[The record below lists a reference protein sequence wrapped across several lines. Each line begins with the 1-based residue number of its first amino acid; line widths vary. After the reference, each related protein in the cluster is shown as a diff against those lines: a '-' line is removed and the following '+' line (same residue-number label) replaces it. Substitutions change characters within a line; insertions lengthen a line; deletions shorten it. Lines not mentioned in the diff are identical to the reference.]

1 MPRVWRSPN
10 SATWVPLPSPTHS
23 HEWLEAD
30 MGRPLLSP
38 SQGRPTNPKVAVIGA
53 GMKLRSPEADLDANY
68 KQVRLVWRMSVHV
81 SSKEWSE
88 YYRQYAKHFNLY
100 EHIVFDTTIE
110 VIKRDEIKSKWM
122 VHIKGEI
129 EPQVFDRVVFSSGS
143 ETVAMHPKIDDVH
156 KFEGQ
161 FLHGQA
167 YKSPADFKDKNI
179 IVLGMGNS
187 ACDTACELT
196 EYAAKVYLAHR
207 RGAKILP
214 RANED
219 GPLDSYVSW
228 KISRMALWTEHHAP
242 GIFQILADG
251 LLQKNSD
258 SHFNG
263 EEAEQNVEWGLEETS
278 GDVTTIICNDHLKR
292 LVHEKRIASVK
303 GVKRI
308 IGPRTVELD
317 NGDIIDDVDA
327 IIACTGYRADFSLLP
342 DLPSTQLDASLPAFP
357 DLYQMIFPPHYAD
370 SLACTNY
377 CIINES
383 AAAYRELQAMAIAQ
397 VWAGHSV
404 LPSEEAMTVQV
415 NEYQTWLAR
424 QMLTFPATMLGK
436 GQMYP
441 WMRWLHDTAGT
452 GLYEYMGWSLKG
464 MWFWLRNRERGQG
477 EGISK
482 EEGKDLDLVSEVGPT
497 MQCPSSFIWT
507 WNKIHRFTL
516 TLALLWL
523 TRFREVR
530 TGCTAI
536 LRQAEFP
543 VVSEPFFRRS
553 PATPLTRDLIP
564 RFRTYHSF
572 PRYHVFVNSSN
583 SRALN
588 NGFFQRISCRVPPAA
603 TGRRGSRP
611 LGCRAQRCS

>member
-1 MPRVWRSPN
+1 MPRVWRYPN

-23 HEWLEAD
+23 HEWLEAV

-38 SQGRPTNPKVAVIGA
+38 SQGRPANPKVAVIGA
-53 GMKLRSPEADLDANY
+53 
-68 KQVRLVWRMSVHV
+68 
-81 SSKEWSE
+81 
-88 YYRQYAKHFNLY
+88 
-100 EHIVFDTTIE
+100 
-110 VIKRDEIKSKWM
+110 VIKRDEINSKWM
-122 VHIKGEI
+122 VHIKGET
-129 EPQVFDRVVFSSGS
+129 EPKVFDRVVFSSGS
-143 ETVAMHPKIDDVH
+143 ETIAMHPKIDDVH
-156 KFEGQ
+156 KFKGQ
-161 FLHGQA
+161 FIHGQA
-167 YKSPADFKDKNI
+167 YKSPADFEDKNI

-187 ACDTACELT
+187 AGDTACELT

-251 LLQKNSD
+251 LLQKNSN
-258 SHFNG
+258 SHFSG
-263 EEAEQNVEWGLEETS
+263 EEAEQNLEWGLEETS

-342 DLPSTQLDASLPAFP
+342 DLPSTKLDASLPVFP
-357 DLYQMIFPPHYAD
+357 DLYQMIFPPRYAD

-397 VWAGHSV
+397 VWAGHSI
-404 LPSEEAMTVQV
+404 LPSEEAMMVQV
-415 NEYQTWLAR
+415 HEYQTWLAC
-424 QMLTFPATMLGK
+424 QMLAFPATMLGK

-452 GLYEYMGWSLKG
+452 GLYEHMGWSLKG

-477 EGISK
+477 EGIS
-482 EEGKDLDLVSEVGPT
+482 EEEVEEAGKDLDSVSEVGLT
-497 MQCPSSFIWT
+497 MQCPSNLSWT
-507 WNKIHRFTL
+507 IEKPPSIH
-516 TLALLWL
+516 
-523 TRFREVR
+523 VDS
-530 TGCTAI
+530 GS
-536 LRQAEFP
+536 P
-543 VVSEPFFRRS
+543 V
-553 PATPLTRDLIP
+553 
-564 RFRTYHSF
+564 
-572 PRYHVFVNSSN
+572 
-583 SRALN
+583 
-588 NGFFQRISCRVPPAA
+588 
-603 TGRRGSRP
+603 
-611 LGCRAQRCS
+611 

>member
-38 SQGRPTNPKVAVIGA
+38 RVSPSKGRPTNPKVAVIGA
-53 GMKLRSPEADLDANY
+53 GPAGLASLKELRGVGFDVTVYERRSDVGGIFTFDADTSITSATPWTRSQL
-68 KQVRLVWRMSVHV
+68 
-81 SSKEWSE
+81 SKYVACLSMCH
-88 YYRQYAKHFNLY
+88 QKSGPNT
-100 EHIVFDTTIE
+100 IVI
-110 VIKRDEIKSKWM
+110 IKRDEIKSKWM

-263 EEAEQNVEWGLEETS
+263 EEAEQNVEWGLEATS

-303 GVKRI
+303 GVQRVV
-308 IGPRTVELD
+308 GPRTVELD
-317 NGDIIDDVDA
+317 NGDIIEDVDA

-397 VWAGHSV
+397 VWAGNSV
-404 LPSEEAMTVQV
+404 LPSQEAMTVQV

-452 GLYEYMGWSLKG
+452 GLYEYMSWSLKG
-464 MWFWLRNRERGQG
+464 TWFWLRNRRLYNLVAWGVYSPHIYRLFPTGKRSAWEGASQAIIQVNEDRERAFP
-477 EGISK
+477 K
-482 EEGKDLDLVSEVGPT
+482 KKGKT
-497 MQCPSSFIWT
+497 
-507 WNKIHRFTL
+507 
-516 TLALLWL
+516 
-523 TRFREVR
+523 
-530 TGCTAI
+530 
-536 LRQAEFP
+536 
-543 VVSEPFFRRS
+543 
-553 PATPLTRDLIP
+553 
-564 RFRTYHSF
+564 
-572 PRYHVFVNSSN
+572 
-583 SRALN
+583 
-588 NGFFQRISCRVPPAA
+588 
-603 TGRRGSRP
+603 
-611 LGCRAQRCS
+611 

>member
-1 MPRVWRSPN
+1 M
-10 SATWVPLPSPTHS
+10 
-23 HEWLEAD
+23 
-30 MGRPLLSP
+30 
-38 SQGRPTNPKVAVIGA
+38 
-53 GMKLRSPEADLDANY
+53 
-68 KQVRLVWRMSVHV
+68 
-81 SSKEWSE
+81 
-88 YYRQYAKHFNLY
+88 
-100 EHIVFDTTIE
+100 
-110 VIKRDEIKSKWM
+110 
-122 VHIKGEI
+122 
-129 EPQVFDRVVFSSGS
+129 
-143 ETVAMHPKIDDVH
+143 
-156 KFEGQ
+156 
-161 FLHGQA
+161 
-167 YKSPADFKDKNI
+167 SPADFEDKNI

-187 ACDTACELT
+187 AGDTACELT

-258 SHFNG
+258 SHFSG
-263 EEAEQNVEWGLEETS
+263 EEAEQNSEWALEETS

-357 DLYQMIFPPHYAD
+357 DLYQMIFPPRYAD

-397 VWAGHSV
+397 VWAGHSI
-404 LPSEEAMTVQV
+404 LPSEEAMMVQV
-415 NEYQTWLAR
+415 HEYQTWLAC
-424 QMLTFPATMLGK
+424 QMLAFPATMLGK

-464 MWFWLRNRERGQG
+464 MWFWLRNRRLYNLVAWGVYSPHIYRLFPTGKRSAWEGASQAIIQVNEDRERAFPD
-477 EGISK
+477 K
-482 EEGKDLDLVSEVGPT
+482 KKKKKGKT
-497 MQCPSSFIWT
+497 
-507 WNKIHRFTL
+507 
-516 TLALLWL
+516 
-523 TRFREVR
+523 
-530 TGCTAI
+530 
-536 LRQAEFP
+536 
-543 VVSEPFFRRS
+543 
-553 PATPLTRDLIP
+553 
-564 RFRTYHSF
+564 
-572 PRYHVFVNSSN
+572 
-583 SRALN
+583 
-588 NGFFQRISCRVPPAA
+588 
-603 TGRRGSRP
+603 
-611 LGCRAQRCS
+611 

>member
-38 SQGRPTNPKVAVIGA
+38 RVSPSKGRPTNPKVAVIGA
-53 GMKLRSPEADLDANY
+53 GPAGLASLKELRGVGFDVTVYERRSDVGGIFTFDADTSITSATPWTRSQLSKYVCPMTDFPFPNG
-68 KQVRLVWRMSVHV
+68 MSVHV

-88 YYRQYAKHFNLY
+88 YYRQYAKHFKLY

-242 GIFQILADG
+242 GMFQILADG

-263 EEAEQNVEWGLEETS
+263 EEAEQNVEWGLEATS

-303 GVKRI
+303 GVQRVV
-308 IGPRTVELD
+308 GPRTVELD
-317 NGDIIDDVDA
+317 NGDIIEDVDA

-397 VWAGHSV
+397 VWAGNSV
-404 LPSEEAMTVQV
+404 LPSQEAMTVQV

-464 MWFWLRNRERGQG
+464 MWFWLRNRRLYNLVAWGVYSPHIYRLFPTGKRSAWEGASQAIIQVNEDRERAFP
-477 EGISK
+477 K
-482 EEGKDLDLVSEVGPT
+482 KKGKT
-497 MQCPSSFIWT
+497 
-507 WNKIHRFTL
+507 
-516 TLALLWL
+516 
-523 TRFREVR
+523 
-530 TGCTAI
+530 
-536 LRQAEFP
+536 
-543 VVSEPFFRRS
+543 
-553 PATPLTRDLIP
+553 
-564 RFRTYHSF
+564 
-572 PRYHVFVNSSN
+572 
-583 SRALN
+583 
-588 NGFFQRISCRVPPAA
+588 
-603 TGRRGSRP
+603 
-611 LGCRAQRCS
+611 

>member
-1 MPRVWRSPN
+1 WLSCPHNMPRVWRSPN

-68 KQVRLVWRMSVHV
+68 KQ
-81 SSKEWSE
+81 
-88 YYRQYAKHFNLY
+88 
-100 EHIVFDTTIE
+100 
-110 VIKRDEIKSKWM
+110 
-122 VHIKGEI
+122 
-129 EPQVFDRVVFSSGS
+129 
-143 ETVAMHPKIDDVH
+143 IDDVH
-156 KFEGQ
+156 EFEGQ

-167 YKSPADFKDKNI
+167 YKSPADFEDKNI

-187 ACDTACELT
+187 AGDTACELT

-242 GIFQILADG
+242 GMFQILADG

-357 DLYQMIFPPHYAD
+357 DLYQMIFPPRYAD

-397 VWAGHSV
+397 DA
-404 LPSEEAMTVQV
+404 A
-415 NEYQTWLAR
+415 LAS
-424 QMLTFPATMLGK
+424 LFLACK
-436 GQMYP
+436 VE
-441 WMRWLHDTAGT
+441 DTI
-452 GLYEYMGWSLKG
+452 KK
-464 MWFWLRNRERGQG
+464 
-477 EGISK
+477 SK
-482 EEGKDLDLVSEVGPT
+482 EILCAAYNIKNADFTTTQDDKMFEQPSKIVIGLERLILETIGFDFRSRYAQKYFVKAIKTILGPSAET
-497 MQCPSSFIWT
+497 KKRGGFS
-507 WNKIHRFTL
+507 
-516 TLALLWL
+516 
-523 TRFREVR
+523 
-530 TGCTAI
+530 
-536 LRQAEFP
+536 LR
-543 VVSEPFFRRS
+543 
-553 PATPLTRDLIP
+553 
-564 RFRTYHSF
+564 
-572 PRYHVFVNSSN
+572 
-583 SRALN
+583 
-588 NGFFQRISCRVPPAA
+588 
-603 TGRRGSRP
+603 
-611 LGCRAQRCS
+611 